1 MTDEFADAIVSDAS
15 ERMRNAVAH
24 ARMELS
30 GIRTGRANPGLVEKL
45 QVEYYGS
52 TVPLQQ
58 LASFSVPDARM
69 LMISPFD
76 KSSIGAIERSIGDA
90 NLGLNP
96 SNDGAAIRL
105 AFPPLTEERRRDF
118 VRLAKARA
126 EDGRTA
132 LRAVRR
138 EARKDLEAMERDS
151 DISEDD
157 LRRYEDALDK
167 LTRTSESD
175 VDDALAQKTAELMEA

>member
-1 MTDEFADAIVSDAS
+1 MTDEFAEAIVSDAS
-15 ERMRNAVAH
+15 ERMGNAVTH
-24 ARMELS
+24 ARSEFS

-45 QVEYYGS
+45 PVDYYGS
-52 TVPLQQ
+52 IVPLQQ
-58 LASFSVPDARM
+58 LASFSVPDSRM

-76 KSSIGAIERSIGDA
+76 KSSMGAIERAILDA

-118 VRLAKARA
+118 VRMAKARA

-132 LRAVRR
+132 VRAARR
-138 EARKDLEAMERDS
+138 EARKDLDAMAA
-151 DISEDD
+151 
-157 LRRYEDALDK
+157 RRRNLARTTCGV
-167 LTRTSESD
+167 TRRSWTS
-175 VDDALAQKTAELMEA
+175 